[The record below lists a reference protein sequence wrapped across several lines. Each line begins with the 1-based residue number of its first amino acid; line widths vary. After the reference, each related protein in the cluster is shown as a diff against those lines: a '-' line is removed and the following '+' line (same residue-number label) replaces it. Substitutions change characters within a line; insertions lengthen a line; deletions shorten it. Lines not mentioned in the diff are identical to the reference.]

1 MENPIVNGEVDS
13 TTTLADSLPAENQNV
28 ETSADE
34 TQKFIDDFNKL
45 GEDESSAEDSDQER
59 SENEEKSPEEKPAE
73 KTAFDRRKEQLN
85 GEIQGLVGERNSL
98 REERNSLREEIENM
112 RAVVERQS
120 AIDDGFVTA
129 DQLEATGLTR
139 EEAIYHANLMNHQAM
154 IEQRQLDSYKAEI
167 ESLRN
172 GLTVDR
178 VELLRDYPIFDANSA
193 EYNEDFTKK
202 ALEMYSRDA
211 NLQFDENGG
220 VVSAGVRLYDYM
232 KDVAELSEIRSLA
245 AETNARKN
253 IEKTMA
259 SVSPVG
265 VDIVPST
272 NQTDAF
278 VNSFF
283 D

>member
-1 MENPIVNGEVDS
+1 MEDPIVNGGVDS
-13 TTTLADSLPAENQNV
+13 TTTSADSLPAENQNV
-28 ETSADE
+28 DISTDE

-45 GEDESSAEDSDQER
+45 GEDESSAEEPV
-59 SENEEKSPEEKPAE
+59 EEKSEGEESSPED
-73 KTAFDRRKEQLN
+73 KTSAKTGFDRRKEQLTS
-85 GEIQGLVGERNSL
+85 EIQSLVN
-98 REERNSLREEIENM
+98 ERNSLREEIAND
-112 RAVVERQS
+112 RAVRERQA
-120 AIDDGFVTA
+120 AIDSSFVTA
-129 DQLEATGLTR
+129 EQLEELGLSR
-139 EEAIYHANLMNHQAM
+139 EEAIYQANLMNHQAL

-178 VELLRDYPIFDANSA
+178 VELLRDCPIFDANSA

-220 VVSAGVRLYDYM
+220 VISASVRLYDYM
-232 KDVAELSEIRSLA
+232 KGLAELSEIRSLA

-265 VDIVPST
+265 VDITPNVDET
-272 NQTDAF
+272 KAF
-278 VNSFF
+278 ESGFWN
-283 D
+283 

>member
-1 MENPIVNGEVDS
+1 MENPIVNGSVDS
-13 TTTLADSLPAENQNV
+13 TNAPVESLSTENQNV
-28 ETSADE
+28 DISTDE
-34 TQKFIDDFNKL
+34 TQKFVDSFDNL
-45 GEDESSAEDSDQER
+45 DENESSAEEPV
-59 SENEEKSPEEKPAE
+59 EEKSEGEESSPED
-73 KTAFDRRKEQLN
+73 KTSAKTGFDRRKEQLTS
-85 GEIQGLVGERNSL
+85 EIQSLVNK
-98 REERNSLREEIENM
+98 RNSLREEIAND
-112 RAVVERQS
+112 RAVRERQA
-120 AIDDGFVTA
+120 AIDSSFVTA
-129 DQLEATGLTR
+129 EQLEELGLSR
-139 EEAIYHANLMNHQAM
+139 DEAIYQANLMNHQAT

-202 ALEMYSRDA
+202 ALEIYSRDA

-265 VDIVPST
+265 VDITPNV
-272 NQTDAF
+272 DATKAF
-278 VNSFF
+278 KDSFW